1 MTSITEQFDTVLSGT
16 PGDLGPFYK
25 RALEESPV
33 FWSETASGWIVSR
46 YSDIRRVL
54 SESDSFGS
62 FFGGTGS
69 TSIYGRTVLHMEG
82 IEHRRKEQLIAK
94 HIRNRK
100 LLSNSQENYIRQ
112 LCQRLVDELPINEAT
127 DIKNGFTTPMPLQV
141 TAWLMDMDEAVDF
154 RTTYDRM
161 VAASSSN
168 QSGDP
173 EVLQDGLNAIQEL
186 RALITPRLKERRLM
200 PGEDY
205 LSTLC
210 DGEYEDEPISDDEIL
225 SSSMFLLAAGI
236 ETTDRA
242 LANLL
247 RILISQPEL
256 WDRLKTDRALLLST
270 LAEGLRFSPPVHAI
284 NRATKTAVSIGDK
297 EIPEGSKVLLLLGAA
312 NRDPEIFDE
321 PDQFVLDRFAQN
333 AEAQFSA
340 NATVL
345 SFSHDR
351 HFCTGSLLARLEMVE
366 GMNLLLD
373 TYSQIEWAGPA
384 PEEEGYILRSPK
396 RLLVK
401 LKTG

>member
-1 MTSITEQFDTVLSGT
+1 MSSITEQFDSVLTGA
-16 PGDLGPFYK
+16 PGDLGPFYR
-25 RALEESPV
+25 RAREDSPV
-33 FWSETASGWIVSR
+33 FWSATASGWVISR
-46 YSDIRRVL
+46 YSDIKRVL

-82 IEHRRKEQLIAK
+82 LEHRRKDALIAK

-100 LLSNSQENYIRQ
+100 SLSDSQENYIRQ
-112 LCQRLVDELPINEAT
+112 LCQRLVDELPINETT
-127 DIKNGFTTPMPLQV
+127 DIKDGFTTPMPLQV
-141 TAWLMDMDEAVDF
+141 TAWLMDMEEAVDF
-154 RTTYDRM
+154 RTTYHRM

-168 QSGDP
+168 QIGNP
-173 EVLQDGLNAIQEL
+173 EILQDGLNAIQEL
-186 RALITPRLKERRLM
+186 HALITPRLKVRRSV

-210 DGEYEDEPISDDEIL
+210 RSEYEGEPISDDEIL
-225 SSSMFLLAAGI
+225 SSSMFLLAAGV

-256 WDRLKTDRALLLST
+256 WDQLKSNRDLLLST

-284 NRATKTAVSIGDK
+284 NRVTKTDVSIGDQ
-297 EIPEGSKVLLLLGAA
+297 EVPEGSKVLLLLGAA
-312 NRDPEIFDE
+312 NRDPEVFAE
-321 PDQFVLDRFAQN
+321 PDRFTLDRFLQN

-345 SFSHDR
+345 SFSHNR

-373 TYSQIEWAGPA
+373 TYRQIEWAGPV

-396 RLLVK
+396 SLLVN
-401 LKTG
+401 LKTS